1 MKIDKTGQK
10 IDTLDEIL
18 DTLESELQKK
28 YSDSFYIKPE
38 GIIDN
43 IAVSQGYL
51 DLKLQQQ
58 LAFLATQFDPESVEG
73 IWQDAL
79 YERIGVTRLEAQKS
93 TFVLKV
99 QGAANLVCN
108 ARSMTIRSK
117 SDNNEFENISEFTTD
132 ENGVALVD
140 FQCVIDGAI
149 EVKPTDE
156 FLIVTAPD
164 GITSVS
170 QSDDLQFS
178 IGRERESDN
187 EFRIRFRNSKAL
199 NAKATRNANLANLSK
214 YVDNIAFLKI
224 VDKKSDENFVAG
236 TVKII
241 AYHNTTDNIFA
252 EAIFNTI
259 ADGIELIGD
268 TEITVRDTSD
278 EPVVIRFQNAEEI
291 ELSITA
297 DVKVRSGYYAN
308 TVFNKA
314 KENILKYIEERV
326 FGLESIVYA
335 TEFIIPILETEG
347 VEAVQSIKVK
357 RNNIDQEFKDNVALT
372 REQVPI
378 FATERIVL
386 NENE

>member
-1 MKIDKTGQK
+1 MIIDNNGLE
-10 IDTLDEIL
+10 LDSLSNIL
-18 DTLESELQKK
+18 NNYEEELKLK
-28 YSDSFYIKPE
+28 YGKDFFIHPE
-38 GIIDN
+38 GVIDN
-43 IAVSQGYL
+43 IATVSGILNMHLQEQIA
-51 DLKLQQQ
+51 KL
-58 LAFLATQFDPESVEG
+58 AKEFDPEATEDV
-73 IWQDAL
+73 WQDAL
-79 YERIGVTRLEAQKS
+79 YERIGVTRLLSQKS

-108 ARSMTIRSK
+108 ARSITIRSK
-117 SDNNEFENISEFTTD
+117 SDNNEFENISEFATD

-140 FQCVIDGAI
+140 FQCVIDGPI
-149 EVKPTDE
+149 EVKSTDE

-164 GITSVS
+164 GITSVV
-170 QSDDLQFS
+170 QADDLQFS

-199 NAKATRNANLANLSK
+199 NAKATHNACIANLSK
-214 YVDNIAFLKI
+214 YVDDTKFLRI
-224 VDKKSDENFVAG
+224 VDKKVDDSFEPGN
-236 TVKII
+236 VKII

-252 EAIFNTI
+252 NAIFDTI
-259 ADGIELIGD
+259 GCGINLLGD
-268 TEITVRDTSD
+268 TEITVYDREDQ
-278 EPVVIRFQNAEEI
+278 PVKIRFQNAEEVEVSI
-291 ELSITA
+291 EA
-297 DVKVRSGYYAN
+297 EVKVRSGYYPN

>member
-1 MKIDKTGQK
+1 MNIDETGFSTIPVNKILSLFVE
-10 IDTLDEIL
+10 TL
-18 DTLESELQKK
+18 KNK
-28 YSDSFYIKPE
+28 YGSDFSIQAE
-38 GIIDN
+38 GVIDN
-43 IAVSQGYL
+43 IA
-51 DLKLQQQ
+51 
-58 LAFLATQFDPESVEG
+58 LATCSLYDDLQVEFAKLALQFDPESATG
-73 IWQDAL
+73 KYQDAL

-99 QGAANLVCN
+99 QGAANLTCS
-108 ARSMTIRSK
+108 AGSMTIRSQ

-132 ENGVALVD
+132 DDGIALVD

-164 GITSVS
+164 GITSVV
-170 QSDDLQFS
+170 QADDLQFS

-199 NAKATRNANLANLSK
+199 NAKATHNACMANLSK

-224 VDKKSDENFVAG
+224 IDKKVDDTFEPGN
-236 TVKII
+236 VKVI

-252 EAIFNTI
+252 QAIYETI
-259 ADGIELIGD
+259 GMGINLLGD
-268 TEITVRDTSD
+268 TEITVYDAYNQ
-278 EPVVIRFQNAEEI
+278 PVVIRFKNAEEI

-297 DVKVRSGYYAN
+297 QVKVRSGYYAN

-314 KENILKYIEERV
+314 KENILKYIDERV

-335 TEFIIPILETEG
+335 TEFIIPILETDG

-357 RNNIDQEFKDNVALT
+357 RTGMDEDYQDNVALT

>member
-1 MKIDKTGQK
+1 MKIDENGLN
-10 IDTLDEIL
+10 IDTFRNIVDEM
-18 DTLESELQKK
+18 ENELK
-28 YSDSFYIKPE
+28 SFYGNDFTIRPE
-38 GIIDN
+38 GVIDN
-43 IAVSQGYL
+43 FISTFSIL
-51 DLKLQQQ
+51 TLKLQEQIADLSNQ
-58 LAFLATQFDPESVEG
+58 YDPETAEEE
-73 IWQDAL
+73 WQDAL

-99 QGAANLVCN
+99 QGAANLVCS
-108 ARSMTIRSK
+108 AGSMTIRSQ

-132 ENGVALVD
+132 DDGVALVD

-149 EVKPTDE
+149 EVKSTDE
-156 FLIVTAPD
+156 FQIVTAPD
-164 GITSVS
+164 GITSVL
-170 QSDDLQFS
+170 QADDLQFS

-199 NAKATRNANLANLSK
+199 NAKATRNACLANLSK
-214 YVDNIAFLKI
+214 YVDNIAFLNIIDKN
-224 VDKKSDENFVAG
+224 VDDTFAPG
-236 TVKII
+236 TIKII
-241 AYHNTTDNIFA
+241 VHHNTTDNIFA
-252 EAIFNTI
+252 SAILDTV
-259 ADGIELIGD
+259 ALGIQYLGD
-268 TEITVRDTSD
+268 TSVTLTDTSGKNI
-278 EPVVIRFQNAEEI
+278 VVKFQNADEI

-297 DVKVRSGYYAN
+297 EVKVRNGYYAN

-335 TEFIIPILETEG
+335 TEFIIPILETDG

-357 RNNIDQEFKDNVALT
+357 RDGIDEDYQDNVSLT

>member
-1 MKIDKTGQK
+1 MKIDETG
-10 IDTLDEIL
+10 ISITD
-18 DTLESELQKK
+18 LEQSLKNFENHLKNK
-28 YSDSFYIKPE
+28 FGSDFSIKPE
-38 GIIDN
+38 GVIDN
-43 IAVSQGYL
+43 IATTSGL
-51 DLKLQQQ
+51 LKNDIQEQI
-58 LAFLATQFDPESVEG
+58 AILATQFDPESVEG

-99 QGAANLVCN
+99 QGAANLICN
-108 ARSMTIRSK
+108 AHSMTIRLK

-132 ENGVALVD
+132 ENGIALVD

-149 EVKPTDE
+149 EVKSTDE

-164 GITSVS
+164 GITSVA
-170 QSDDLQFS
+170 QADDLQFS

-386 NENE
+386 NEDE

>member
-1 MKIDKTGQK
+1 MKIDEKG
-10 IDTLDEIL
+10 IELDNLSSVLDE
-18 DTLESELQKK
+18 LEEELRGTYGQ
-28 YSDSFYIKPE
+28 DFYIAPE
-38 GIIDN
+38 GVIDN
-43 IAVSQGYL
+43 
-51 DLKLQQQ
+51 
-58 LAFLATQFDPESVEG
+58 LATVNAYLKMRLEEQIALLAKQFDPETTQHD
-73 IWQDAL
+73 WQDAL
-79 YERIGVTRLEAQKS
+79 YERIGVTRLLSQKS

-108 ARSMTIRSK
+108 ARSMTIRLK

-164 GITSVS
+164 GITSVA
-170 QSDDLQFS
+170 QADDLQFS

-378 FATERIVL
+378 FATERK
-386 NENE
+386 

>member
-1 MKIDKTGQK
+1 MQFDENGQK
-10 IDTLDEIL
+10 LDTLDEVL
-18 DTLESELQKK
+18 DSLESELQKK

-38 GIIDN
+38 GVIDN

-51 DLKLQQQ
+51 DIKLQQQ
-58 LAFLATQFDPESVEG
+58 LAFLASQFDPESVEG

-99 QGAANLVCN
+99 QGAANLVCS
-108 ARSMTIRSK
+108 AGSMTIRSQI
-117 SDNNEFENISEFTTD
+117 DNNEFENISEFATD
-132 ENGVALVD
+132 DDGIALVD

-149 EVKPTDE
+149 EVKSTDE

-164 GITSVS
+164 GITSVA
-170 QSDDLQFS
+170 QADDLQFS

-214 YVDNIAFLKI
+214 YVDNIALLKI
-224 VDKKSDENFVAG
+224 VDKKSDENFAAG

-259 ADGIELIGD
+259 ADGIELLGD
-268 TEITVRDTSD
+268 TQITVRDASD
-278 EPVVIRFQNAEEI
+278 EPVVIKFKNADEI

-297 DVKVRSGYYAN
+297 EVKVRSGYYAN
-308 TVFNKA
+308 TVFNKV
-314 KENILKYIEERV
+314 KENILKYIDERV

-335 TEFIIPILETEG
+335 TEFIIPILETDG

-357 RNNIDQEFKDNVALT
+357 RNGIDEDYQDNVSLT

-378 FATERIVL
+378 FASERK
-386 NENE
+386 

>member
-1 MKIDKTGQK
+1 MKIDETG
-10 IDTLDEIL
+10 ISITD
-18 DTLESELQKK
+18 LEQSLKNFENHLKNK
-28 YSDSFYIKPE
+28 FGSDFSIKPE
-38 GIIDN
+38 GVIDN
-43 IAVSQGYL
+43 IATTSGL
-51 DLKLQQQ
+51 LKNDIQEQI
-58 LAFLATQFDPESVEG
+58 AILATQFDPESVEG

-99 QGAANLVCN
+99 QGAANLICN

-149 EVKPTDE
+149 EVKSTDE

-164 GITSVS
+164 GITSVA
-170 QSDDLQFS
+170 QADDLQFS

-386 NENE
+386 NEDE

>member
-1 MKIDKTGQK
+1 MQFDETGQK
-10 IDTLDEIL
+10 LDTLDEVL

-149 EVKPTDE
+149 EVKSTDE

-164 GITSVS
+164 GITSVA
-170 QSDDLQFS
+170 QADDLQFS

-291 ELSITA
+291 ELSITV

-378 FATERIVL
+378 FATERK
-386 NENE
+386 

>member
-1 MKIDKTGQK
+1 MKIDDQGLEIDTIYNIIDKMENELKSLYGINFTIRPEGVIDNLASTFATLTQK
-10 IDTLDEIL
+10 IQTQIATLSRE
-18 DTLESELQKK
+18 
-28 YSDSFYIKPE
+28 
-38 GIIDN
+38 
-43 IAVSQGYL
+43 
-51 DLKLQQQ
+51 
-58 LAFLATQFDPESVEG
+58 FDPESAADKY
-73 IWQDAL
+73 QDAL

-99 QGAANLVCN
+99 QGAANLICN
-108 ARSMTIRSK
+108 AHSMTIRSK

-149 EVKPTDE
+149 EVKSTDE

-164 GITSVS
+164 GITSVA
-170 QSDDLQFS
+170 QADDLQFS

-386 NENE
+386 NEDE

>member
-1 MKIDKTGQK
+1 MIIDNNGLE
-10 IDTLDEIL
+10 IDSLNNIL
-18 DTLESELQKK
+18 DDYEEELKLK
-28 YSDSFYIKPE
+28 YGKDFFIHPE
-38 GIIDN
+38 GVIDN
-43 IAVSQGYL
+43 IATVSGILNVRLQEQIA
-51 DLKLQQQ
+51 KL
-58 LAFLATQFDPESVEG
+58 AKEFDPETTGDV
-73 IWQDAL
+73 WQDAL
-79 YERIGVTRLEAQKS
+79 YERIGVTRLLSQKS

-99 QGAANLVCN
+99 QGAANLVCS
-108 ARSMTIRSK
+108 AGSMTIRSQT
-117 SDNNEFENISEFTTD
+117 DNNEFENISEFTTD
-132 ENGVALVD
+132 SDGIALVD

-149 EVKPTDE
+149 EVKPTYE

-170 QSDDLQFS
+170 QADDLQFS

-199 NAKATRNANLANLSK
+199 NAKATHNACLANLSK

-224 VDKKSDENFVAG
+224 IDKKVDDTFEPGN
-236 TVKII
+236 VKVI

-252 EAIFNTI
+252 NAIFDTI
-259 ADGIELIGD
+259 GCGINLLGD
-268 TEITVRDTSD
+268 TEITVYDC
-278 EPVVIRFQNAEEI
+278 ENQPIKVKFQNAEEVEVSI
-291 ELSITA
+291 EA

-314 KENILKYIEERV
+314 KENILKYIDERV

-335 TEFIIPILETEG
+335 TEFIIPILETDG

-357 RNNIDQEFKDNVALT
+357 RTGIDEDYQDNVALT

>member
-1 MKIDKTGQK
+1 MKIDETG
-10 IDTLDEIL
+10 IVITD
-18 DTLESELQKK
+18 LEQFLKDFETQLKRK
-28 YSDSFYIKPE
+28 FGSDFSIKPE
-38 GIIDN
+38 GVIDN
-43 IAVSQGYL
+43 IATTSGL
-51 DLKLQQQ
+51 LKNDIQEQIAV
-58 LAFLATQFDPESVEG
+58 LASQFDPESVEG

-99 QGAANLVCN
+99 QGAANLVCS
-108 ARSMTIRSK
+108 AGSMTIRSQT
-117 SDNNEFENISEFTTD
+117 DNNEFENISEFTTD
-132 ENGVALVD
+132 SDGVALVD

-164 GITSVS
+164 GITSVV
-170 QSDDLQFS
+170 QADDLQFS

-199 NAKATRNANLANLSK
+199 NAKATHNACLANLSK

-224 VDKKSDENFVAG
+224 IDKKVDDTFEPGN
-236 TVKII
+236 VKVI

-252 EAIFNTI
+252 QAIYETI
-259 ADGIELIGD
+259 GMGINLLGD
-268 TEITVRDTSD
+268 TEITVYDSY
-278 EPVVIRFQNAEEI
+278 EQPVVIRFQNAEEI

-314 KENILKYIEERV
+314 KENILKYIEERE

-335 TEFIIPILETEG
+335 TEFIIPILETDG

-357 RNNIDQEFKDNVALT
+357 RTGIDEDYQDNVALT

>member
-1 MKIDKTGQK
+1 M
-10 IDTLDEIL
+10 
-18 DTLESELQKK
+18 
-28 YSDSFYIKPE
+28 
-38 GIIDN
+38 
-43 IAVSQGYL
+43 
-51 DLKLQQQ
+51 
-58 LAFLATQFDPESVEG
+58 
-73 IWQDAL
+73 
-79 YERIGVTRLEAQKS
+79 
-93 TFVLKV
+93 
-99 QGAANLVCN
+99 
-108 ARSMTIRSK
+108 
-117 SDNNEFENISEFTTD
+117 
-132 ENGVALVD
+132 
-140 FQCVIDGAI
+140 
-149 EVKPTDE
+149 
-156 FLIVTAPD
+156 
-164 GITSVS
+164 
-170 QSDDLQFS
+170 
-178 IGRERESDN
+178 
-187 EFRIRFRNSKAL
+187 
-199 NAKATRNANLANLSK
+199 
-214 YVDNIAFLKI
+214 
-224 VDKKSDENFVAG
+224 DKKSDENFVAG

>member
-1 MKIDKTGQK
+1 MKIDDQGLEIDTIYNIIDKMENELKSLYGINFTIRPEGVIDNLASTFATLTQK
-10 IDTLDEIL
+10 IQTQIATLSRE
-18 DTLESELQKK
+18 
-28 YSDSFYIKPE
+28 
-38 GIIDN
+38 
-43 IAVSQGYL
+43 
-51 DLKLQQQ
+51 
-58 LAFLATQFDPESVEG
+58 FDPESAADKY
-73 IWQDAL
+73 QDAL

-108 ARSMTIRSK
+108 AHSMTIRSK

-132 ENGVALVD
+132 SDGIALVD

-149 EVKPTDE
+149 EVKSTDE

-224 VDKKSDENFVAG
+224 VDKKSDENFDAG

-259 ADGIELIGD
+259 ADGIELLGD
-268 TEITVRDTSD
+268 TQITVRDASD
-278 EPVVIRFQNAEEI
+278 EPVVIKFKNADEI

-297 DVKVRSGYYAN
+297 EVKVRSGYYAN
-308 TVFNKA
+308 TVFNKV
-314 KENILKYIEERV
+314 KENILKYIDERV

-335 TEFIIPILETEG
+335 TEFIIPILETDG

-357 RNNIDQEFKDNVALT
+357 RNGIDEDYQDNVSLT

>member
-1 MKIDKTGQK
+1 MIIDNNGLE
-10 IDTLDEIL
+10 LDSLSNIL
-18 DTLESELQKK
+18 NNYEEELKLK
-28 YSDSFYIKPE
+28 YGKDFFIHPE
-38 GIIDN
+38 GVIDN
-43 IAVSQGYL
+43 IATVSGILNMHLQEQIA
-51 DLKLQQQ
+51 KL
-58 LAFLATQFDPESVEG
+58 AKEFDPEATEDV
-73 IWQDAL
+73 WQDAL
-79 YERIGVTRLEAQKS
+79 YERIGVTRLLSQKS

-99 QGAANLVCN
+99 QGAANLICN
-108 ARSMTIRSK
+108 AHSMTIRLK

-149 EVKPTDE
+149 EVKSTDE

-164 GITSVS
+164 GITSVA
-170 QSDDLQFS
+170 QADDLQFS

-199 NAKATRNANLANLSK
+199 NAKATHNACIANLSK
-214 YVDNIAFLKI
+214 YVDDTKFLRI
-224 VDKKSDENFVAG
+224 VDKKVDDSFEPGN
-236 TVKII
+236 VKII

-252 EAIFNTI
+252 NAIFDTI
-259 ADGIELIGD
+259 GCGINLLGD
-268 TEITVRDTSD
+268 TEITVYDREDQ
-278 EPVVIRFQNAEEI
+278 PVKIRFQNAEEVEVSI
-291 ELSITA
+291 EA
-297 DVKVRSGYYAN
+297 EVKVRSGYYPN

-378 FATERIVL
+378 FATERK
-386 NENE
+386 